1 MDERIS
7 DPPVSEG
14 SGSNL
19 TGAIGKTKA
28 GSKALPFV
36 SPGSDYS
43 VLEAD
48 VAWIDRNSD

>member
-1 MDERIS
+1 MDELIS
-7 DPPVSEG
+7 DPSASAGSE
-14 SGSNL
+14 SIL